1 MHNEEINKARLF
13 LYNLLSQLF
22 VEEYAKNNTEKII
35 EDLEVLSKNSFDEDV
50 SFAAV
55 EILGYLKQ
63 DGAKQLYIDFQELF
77 IVPFGTY
84 IPLSAS
90 WYHEQREGGFM
101 QLKVRDILA
110 QTKIR
115 KDEKSFTAPEDHYGF
130 IFTLSAY
137 LIEEQLKGELKEDLQ
152 KELFKTVLNPYC
164 DDLVYKLLASSSRI
178 YTKVGVILGNI
189 CNFERAYLGVPKV
202 DVKK

>member
-130 IFTLSAY
+130 ISTLSAY

-189 CNFERAYLGVPKV
+189 CNFERAYLDVPKV

>member
-115 KDEKSFTAPEDHYGF
+115 KDEKSYQTRE
-130 IFTLSAY
+130 
-137 LIEEQLKGELKEDLQ
+137 
-152 KELFKTVLNPYC
+152 
-164 DDLVYKLLASSSRI
+164 
-178 YTKVGVILGNI
+178 
-189 CNFERAYLGVPKV
+189 
-202 DVKK
+202 